1 MIATASPA
9 AGAASTG
16 SLLDRERA
24 VVVVIDIQGR
34 LVELMER
41 PRMVLDGTS
50 RLLRLAGIFDLPVI
64 VTEQYPRGLGATHD
78 EIEEVIRETDPE
90 GRRVRR
96 VVKDSFGCCGE
107 PGFETAFRA
116 ARPDLEPAETQ
127 VVVAG
132 METHICVLQ
141 TVLEL
146 RSRGVDVHV
155 CWGLHEFPR
164 RRVRSPRVRTDGGS
178 WRPDHE
184 PRVGRLRTR
193 ARQEPPAVQGSQPA
207 LARRADCVRT
217 AIRIA
222 LLGLAF
228 SSATAAA
235 TDEDAV
241 RATFAAYQQAL
252 IEGDGERAAALVD
265 AETETYYQTLRRL
278 VLEGS
283 AEEVRSRSFVDR
295 FLVVVFRHEFEAA
308 ELIEMELADVIVR
321 AMDIGWINAETI
333 RQLALGQV
341 EVTGDEAVAE
351 ARTRASLED
360 PALAS
365 GMDGLSYRFVHE
377 AGGWKFRFSALVESI
392 DSVMRDFA
400 ERLGADEDDLIFTL
414 VEALTG
420 TEVLPEVWTATE
432 Q

>member
-1 MIATASPA
+1 M
-9 AGAASTG
+9 
-16 SLLDRERA
+16 
-24 VVVVIDIQGR
+24 
-34 LVELMER
+34 
-41 PRMVLDGTS
+41 
-50 RLLRLAGIFDLPVI
+50 
-64 VTEQYPRGLGATHD
+64 
-78 EIEEVIRETDPE
+78 
-90 GRRVRR
+90 
-96 VVKDSFGCCGE
+96 
-107 PGFETAFRA
+107 
-116 ARPDLEPAETQ
+116 
-127 VVVAG
+127 
-132 METHICVLQ
+132 
-141 TVLEL
+141 
-146 RSRGVDVHV
+146 
-155 CWGLHEFPR
+155 
-164 RRVRSPRVRTDGGS
+164 
-178 WRPDHE
+178 
-184 PRVGRLRTR
+184 
-193 ARQEPPAVQGSQPA
+193 
-207 LARRADCVRT
+207 RT